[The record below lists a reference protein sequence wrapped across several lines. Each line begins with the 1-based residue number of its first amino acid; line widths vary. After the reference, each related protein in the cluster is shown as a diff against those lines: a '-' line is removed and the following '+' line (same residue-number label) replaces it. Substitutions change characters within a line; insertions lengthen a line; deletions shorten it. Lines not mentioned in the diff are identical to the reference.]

1 MSKNG
6 NKSPIL
12 TLLPIAQNVHKST
25 KNPVANSQ
33 NDSVVRGD
41 MAKTCLQEV
50 QHVVAENFPYF
61 DRTDAAVTELIATSQ
76 KMLETLLKIDAG
88 VSKTLELL
96 IFVYSTLSELAL
108 KENVTKKYSVK
119 KFRNIKLEKD
129 QLFLNPISQK
139 FEMVDSIRN
148 HNNVSE
154 NNITNNS
161 SVVKIDNECIQ
172 EIDEQDECQNESD
185 EIDSSANNKKPKPK
199 PGNCIMPMNDDK
211 NKKGE
216 ESNALKKTQTKSPIA
231 YSENSTQN
239 DFIGSNE
246 ISGNQHP
253 KQNNNNKANEIQ
265 TEIKLLENNL
275 ALLTIEKKVETYP
288 QLLASINND
297 KEYKSQSTEGK
308 IFMEALRNIKNQQ
321 QLADAMNMTSS
332 DLMNNEC
339 QNKSKKIDSSAND
352 KESELKTH
360 EYFVPL
366 HDDKNK
372 KEEEPNEIQAF
383 IKLPED
389 NKIEKTCSK
398 ILVHVDN
405 DQEYK
410 MPSRE
415 EKTFMEALK
424 NTKSSRQQLT
434 VLAGAINATPDLI
447 RSCIK
452 EIGIYEH
459 RLTEPDIK
467 VLSQTVL
474 LRSKLEEL
482 ALRSCKMNPKHLE
495 LLLEQTRNTKCK
507 IKKFTVSNIDGIES
521 LVPSICKSISVYK
534 SEILCI
540 ENDELEDDVV
550 NKLEKCLADEKITHM
565 NELDVSYNKN
575 ISEGAYKTMGKILRK
590 CGSKTFKAVDC
601 DVDSNKLKK
610 FSEGLGAAELDE
622 LDVSCNEDMKD
633 EAFETIAG
641 LVGTNKVK
649 HLKLSSCGLTKR
661 RFNRFRRFNSDKAK
675 LFELDVSY
683 NPFMNRR
690 TFKALGKT
698 VKQYQVEKLSLA
710 GCKLGRMQVKL
721 FRIFAGEHQM
731 DAMDVRDNF
740 RIGEGIIEIANIVVD
755 CKLKDLDISECMLSP
770 YQVRRFKKAL
780 GYGKL
785 RCLNLSDKERVATE
799 SHIRAIC
806 ELLPNIDEELHVRF
820 NKFDESLKSILQE
833 ELNNLSKTN
842 MKIILNDG
850 CMKQQKQQRKD

>member
-6 NKSPIL
+6 NESPIL
-12 TLLPIAQNVHKST
+12 TLLSIAQNVHKST

-33 NDSVVRGD
+33 NDSIVRGD

-61 DRTDAAVTELIATSQ
+61 DRSDAAVTELIATSQ

-88 VSKTLELL
+88 VSKILELL

-129 QLFLNPISQK
+129 QLFLNPNSQK

-185 EIDSSANNKKPKPK
+185 EIDSSANNKEPKPI

-253 KQNNNNKANEIQ
+253 KQNNKANEIQ

-275 ALLTIEKKVETYP
+275 ALLTIENKVETYL
-288 QLLASINND
+288 QLLASINNEY
-297 KEYKSQSTEGK
+297 KEYKSSSTE
-308 IFMEALRNIKNQQ
+308 
-321 QLADAMNMTSS
+321 
-332 DLMNNEC
+332 
-339 QNKSKKIDSSAND
+339 
-352 KESELKTH
+352 
-360 EYFVPL
+360 
-366 HDDKNK
+366 
-372 KEEEPNEIQAF
+372 EIQAF

-474 LRSKLEEL
+474 LCSKLEEF

-521 LVPSICKSISVYK
+521 LVSSICKSISVYK

-575 ISEGAYKTMGKILRK
+575 ISKVAYNTMGKILRK
-590 CGSKTFKAVDC
+590 YGSKTFKAVDC
-601 DVDSNKLKK
+601 DLDSNKLKE
-610 FSEGLGAAELDE
+610 FSEGLGAAE
-622 LDVSCNEDMKD
+622 
-633 EAFETIAG
+633 
-641 LVGTNKVK
+641 
-649 HLKLSSCGLTKR
+649 
-661 RFNRFRRFNSDKAK
+661 

-683 NPFMNRR
+683 NPFMSRR

-710 GCKLGRMQVKL
+710 GCKLGRVQVKL

-833 ELNNLSKTN
+833 ELNNLPKTD

-850 CMKQQKQQRKD
+850 CMKQQKQD